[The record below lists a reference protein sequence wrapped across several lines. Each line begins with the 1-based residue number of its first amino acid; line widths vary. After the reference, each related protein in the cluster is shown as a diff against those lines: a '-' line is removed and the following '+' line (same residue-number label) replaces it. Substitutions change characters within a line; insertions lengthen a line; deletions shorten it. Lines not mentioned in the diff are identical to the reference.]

1 MKQAV
6 KQKIMVSAAVAGLFA
21 AGVASADVCYF
32 KIESLDWDRLAEEV
46 KDPEAIA
53 DPNFD
58 AVSNAELDAVSAQFQ
73 EEGEAALETA
83 PGLYAGSSMSRGIWY
98 RKAPCEISSVED
110 LADYYD
116 APYRSG
122 LRYTFEQVDE
132 AFFER
137 ANGPGMD
144 QCEECYTV
152 DPSRQQ

>member
-6 KQKIMVSAAVAGLFA
+6 KQKIMVAAAVAGLFA

-58 AVSNAELDAVSAQFQ
+58 AVSNAELEAVSAQFQ

-83 PGLYAGSSMSRGIWY
+83 PGLYAGSSMSRGI
-98 RKAPCEISSVED
+98 
-110 LADYYD
+110 
-116 APYRSG
+116 
-122 LRYTFEQVDE
+122 
-132 AFFER
+132 
-137 ANGPGMD
+137 
-144 QCEECYTV
+144 
-152 DPSRQQ
+152 